1 MDDVQ
6 PIPIPEEPLP
16 KRHVDEIRFSGE
28 EILASDFSDVGGVLP
43 ADGPVLGT
51 AAVSD
56 DSVVASPVQEE
67 AAEKKQ
73 EKKAVHS
80 GRMAVK
86 KFFKHVAVFLM
97 LVILC
102 AIFACGGYVLGSKK
116 ETVEKLMNIQ
126 LDGNALFEKIDQALS
141 TGTATSH
148 SIELTTEMMNQAL
161 QSSSESFRNLY
172 IEVAEDQTI
181 HIKGTLQTSVL
192 QTQTSSLPEFLFQIL
207 PEQTEVDIVVAAGY
221 SEGSC
226 TIDILSAQM
235 FGTAMDEQSIESLGL
250 SEIAESYI
258 NEQIQANI
266 PENVTL
272 NSIRTEN
279 GKILLDLTF

>member
-1 MDDVQ
+1 MSVEING
-6 PIPIPEEPLP
+6 PTPP
-16 KRHVDEIRFSGE
+16 KGIQEAQSMRNN
-28 EILASDFSDVGGVLP
+28 GG
-43 ADGPVLGT
+43 GGNLGYF
-51 AAVSD
+51 
-56 DSVVASPVQEE
+56 QR
-67 AAEKKQ
+67 EKKQ
-73 EKKAVHS
+73 EKKTVHS

-207 PEQTEVDIVVAAGY
+207 PEQTEVDIAVAAGY

-235 FGTAMDEQSIESLGL
+235 FDTAMDEQSIESLGL

>member
-16 KRHVDEIRFSGE
+16 NRHVDEIRFSGE

-51 AAVSD
+51 TAVSD
-56 DSVVASPVQEE
+56 DSVVSSPIQEE
-67 AAEKKQ
+67 TAEKKQ
-73 EKKAVHS
+73 EKKTVHS
-80 GRMAVK
+80 GRLAVK

-126 LDGNALFEKIDQALS
+126 LDGNALFEKIDQVLS

-148 SIELTTEMMNQAL
+148 SIELTPEIMNQAL

-235 FGTAMDEQSIESLGL
+235 FGTAMDKQSIESLGL